1 MNTDR
6 ETRCYALRR
15 LNPFLGVLQVIETP
29 IGRAVPPING
39 ERSDREEHL

>member
-29 IGRAVPPING
+29 IGRAVPPMNT
-39 ERSDREEHL
+39 ELTDREEQL